1 MLRFLVVRFRCPKC
15 RATATALPDDVL
27 SGVRQDLATVAE
39 IVATYLDGACGYREL
54 PLKVLGV
61 VPPEGLTVSTL
72 WGQPEAPS
80 PTPSTCFRWLAR
92 FAAGA
97 RAWWNVAA
105 TALQQHGEYFPPSA
119 PAPLDRSAR
128 KPEKREALRDAWRAI
143 DACRTLAVQRD
154 VPIARWPFVMRHAPT
169 PPTGLDRTGWFCKP
183 PPPT

>member
-1 MLRFLVVRFRCPKC
+1 M
-15 RATATALPDDVL
+15 L

-39 IVATYLDGACGYREL
+39 IVATYLGGECGYREL

-97 RAWWNVAA
+97 RAWWQLAA
-105 TALQQHGEYFPPSA
+105 AALQQHGEYVPASA
-119 PAPLDRSAR
+119 PDRLNRRAR
-128 KPEKREALRDAWRAI
+128 TPQKREALRDAWQAS
-143 DACRTLAVQRD
+143 DAFQKLAVQRN
-154 VPIARWPFVMRHAPT
+154 VPIARWPLVMRHAPT
-169 PPTGLDRTGWFCKP
+169 PPAGLDRTGWFCKP
-183 PPPT
+183 PPPP